1 MDKNKYQITTAPADA
16 PQAGVTEKA
25 PVQLVMEKVLEKIRK
40 EYDANTDYGI
50 ARKYA
55 ETLIETMLEKRRVV
69 VSAREIEKTFKEIAD
84 DVEDRGFDA
93 FDYLHALRETLDE
106 INADVEIVV
115 VFDDLDESLNSVFAI
130 IPRVRHDELE
140 YMIDAVDK
148 LIEMVNSKDYRWHMR
163 PIGKEI
169 NIEDLM
175 YLLSDYVTA
184 TSKRNNAPWIAYRLA
199 KLLIP
204 DAVVEIYDEF
214 GELVKVE
221 IMLDKT
227 YTLENDYELWWP

>member
-1 MDKNKYQITTAPADA
+1 MDKNKYQTTTAPADA

-25 PVQLVMEKVLEKIRK
+25 IALEKVLEKIRK
-40 EYDANTDYGI
+40 EYDANADYGT

-55 ETLIETMLEKRRVV
+55 EALIETVLEKRRVV
-69 VSAREIEKTFKEIAD
+69 VSAKEIEKTFKEIAD

-93 FDYLHALRETLDE
+93 FDYLQALRETLNE

-115 VFDDLDESLNSVFAI
+115 VFNDLDESLNSVFAV
-130 IPRVRHDELE
+130 IPRVRHDELV
-140 YMIDAVDK
+140 YMIDVVDK
-148 LIEMVNSKDYRWHMR
+148 LIEMVDSEDYRWHKR

-184 TSKRNNAPWIAYRLA
+184 TSKRSNAPWIAYRLA

-204 DAVVEIYDEF
+204 EVVEIYDEF
-214 GELVKVE
+214 GRLVKVE